1 MQWKHRSLAQLLT
14 RPAENLDRG
23 GLSAQLAA
31 SLPYTTRV
39 MLNNPSEQNEESNE
53 KSFADI
59 LNEFETASHPPRKDS
74 GRHSIKG
81 RGKGKAPARP
91 ALLGT
96 VVGVSDD
103 YVLVDYGSKSEG
115 VISSTNLRDASGN
128 LAVKVGD
135 TFNVAITGFNKEGM
149 ATLSRVVGPRPR
161 DWEGLKHAFDNKDI
175 IAGRVTGIVKGG
187 LTVDVGARA
196 FLPASRSGI
205 RDAAE
210 MEKLVGQEIR
220 CRIIK
225 LDVDDEDVVI
235 DRRSV
240 VEEEA
245 EQVRRT
251 LIETLQE
258 GSVVR
263 GTVRSLA
270 QYGAFV
276 DIGGVDG
283 LLHVGDMTWSR
294 VADPASEMSVGD
306 VLDLKV
312 LKADKQTGKISLG
325 LKQMSPDPWEEAV
338 KKLSPG
344 DRVTG
349 EVKRL
354 ADFGAFVEVLPG
366 VEGLIHVSE
375 MSWTKRIQRPG
386 DVLKLGERV
395 EAVVLKVDAAGG
407 RLSLG
412 LKQVLGNP
420 WDTLKERYPAGKVI
434 EGKVTRLA
442 KFGAFVEV
450 EEGVDGLIHISEFTN
465 EKRIQTPG
473 EVVKVGQVVRA
484 AIVSAEPETRRL
496 KLSMKQLEATPTDQF
511 LQDIAVGDQ
520 ITGRVLKV
528 RSNEVRVQLG
538 EGIEGV
544 CTITSTTSEAPAQA
558 GGSLAEQLA
567 AAWKGGG
574 KSPATAGSPEPYVE
588 GQLRSFRV
596 KSIDPANK
604 RIELLPA

>member
-1 MQWKHRSLAQLLT
+1 
-14 RPAENLDRG
+14 
-23 GLSAQLAA
+23 
-31 SLPYTTRV
+31 
-39 MLNNPSEQNEESNE
+39 MLNNPSEQNEESSE

-59 LNEFETASHPPRKDS
+59 LNEFETAGHAPRQDTRRP
-74 GRHSIKG
+74 G
-81 RGKGKAPARP
+81 GKGKGKGRAPARP
-91 ALLGT
+91 PLVGT

-115 VISSTNLRDASGN
+115 VISSTDLRDAGGN
-128 LAVKVGD
+128 LTVKVGD

-161 DWEGLKHAFDNKDI
+161 DWEGLTHAFENKDV
-175 IAGRVTGIVKGG
+175 IAGRVTGMVKGG

-245 EQVRRT
+245 EQLRRSM
-251 LIETLQE
+251 IETLQE

-263 GTVRSLA
+263 GTVRSIA

-283 LLHVGDMTWSR
+283 LLHVGDMTWAR
-294 VADPASEMSVGD
+294 VADPASELSVGD

-338 KKLSPG
+338 AKLNPG

-375 MSWTKRIQRPG
+375 MSWTRRIQRPG

-395 EAVVLKVDAAGG
+395 EAVVLKVDAAAG

-420 WDTLKERYPAGKVI
+420 WDTLKERYPAGKII

-442 KFGAFVEV
+442 KFGAFVEL
-450 EEGVDGLIHISEFTN
+450 EEGMDGLIHISEFTN

-484 AIVSAEPETRRL
+484 VIVSADPETKRL
-496 KLSMKQLEATPTDQF
+496 KLSMKQLEATPADQF
-511 LQDIAVGDQ
+511 VQDVAVGDQ
-520 ITGRVLKV
+520 ITGRVV
-528 RSNEVRVQLG
+528 QIRGNEVRVQLG

-544 CTITSTTSEAPAQA
+544 CTITQSASETPAVS

-567 AAWKGGG
+567 AAWKGGANLPSRG
-574 KSPATAGSPEPYVE
+574 GSVEPYVE
-588 GQLRSFRV
+588 GQLRSFTI
-596 KSIDPANK
+596 KAIDPAHR
-604 RIELLPA
+604 RIELSPA

>member
-1 MQWKHRSLAQLLT
+1 
-14 RPAENLDRG
+14 
-23 GLSAQLAA
+23 
-31 SLPYTTRV
+31 
-39 MLNNPSEQNEESNE
+39 
-53 KSFADI
+53 
-59 LNEFETASHPPRKDS
+59 
-74 GRHSIKG
+74 
-81 RGKGKAPARP
+81 
-91 ALLGT
+91 
-96 VVGVSDD
+96 VVGISDD

-115 VISSTNLRDASGN
+115 MIPSTDLRDASGT
-128 LAVKVGD
+128 LAVQVGD
-135 TFNVAITGFNKEGM
+135 TFNVAITGYNKEGM

-161 DWEGLKHAFDNKDI
+161 DWQGLQQAFENKDI
-175 IAGRVTGIVKGG
+175 IAGRVTSMVKGG

-240 VEEEA
+240 MEEEA

-263 GTVRSLA
+263 GTVRSMA

-276 DIGGVDG
+276 DIGGMDG
-283 LLHVGDMTWSR
+283 LLHVGDITWAR
-294 VADPASEMSVGD
+294 VADPASELSVGD
-306 VLDLKV
+306 ALDLKV
-312 LKADKQTGKISLG
+312 LKVDRQSRKISLG

-338 KKLSPG
+338 AKLSPG

-354 ADFGAFVEVLPG
+354 ADFGAFVEILPG

-375 MSWTKRIQRPG
+375 MSWTKRIQRPS

-395 EAVVLKVDAAGG
+395 EAVVLKVDAPAG

-420 WDTLKERYPAGKVI
+420 WDTLKERYPVGKII

-473 EVVKVGQVVRA
+473 EVVKVGQIVRA
-484 AIVSAEPETRRL
+484 AIVSADPETKRL
-496 KLSMKQLEATPTDQF
+496 KLSMKQLEATPADQF
-511 LQDIAVGDQ
+511 VQDVAVGDQ
-520 ITGRVLKV
+520 ITGRVV
-528 RSNEVRVQLG
+528 QIRGNEVRVQLG

-544 CTITSTTSEAPAQA
+544 CTITPSASESPAMA
-558 GGSLAEQLA
+558 GGSLAQQLA
-567 AAWKGGG
+567 AAWKGGT
-574 KSPATAGSPEPYVE
+574 KTTAQGGGAEPYVE
-588 GQLRSFRV
+588 GQLRSFTI
-596 KSIDPANK
+596 KAIDPAHRK
-604 RIELLPA
+604 IELSPA